1 VNNIPSSPH
10 PPRSDPLDRKMGQV
24 GLTFI
29 IISSF
34 ITVST
39 SAYLSDAKTDASP
52 IVVIPCLIASA
63 TTLALGILA
72 FRMAE
77 RMREGEDEEKNI
89 YRRGD

>member
-1 VNNIPSSPH
+1 MNNIPSSPH

-39 SAYLSDAKTDASP
+39 SAYLSDAKTNVSP
-52 IVVIPCLIASA
+52 VVVIPCLIASA

-72 FRMAE
+72 LRMAE
-77 RMREGEDEEKNI
+77 RMKDDRNQLEKSNHL
-89 YRRGD
+89 